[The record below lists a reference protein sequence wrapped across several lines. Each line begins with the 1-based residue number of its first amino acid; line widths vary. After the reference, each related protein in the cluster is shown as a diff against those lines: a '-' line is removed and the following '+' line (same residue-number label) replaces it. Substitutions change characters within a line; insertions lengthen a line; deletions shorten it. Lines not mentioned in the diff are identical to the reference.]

1 MRFNKK
7 DFRIRTDLVHKA
19 NAIRELTPS
28 TTKRLSELA
37 FSLANHEYFKV
48 KINGTTITYWR
59 INDSI
64 YGSTNVNNK

>member
-1 MRFNKK
+1 MTFNKK
-7 DFRIRTDLVHKA
+7 GFRIRTDLVHKA

-28 TTKRLSELA
+28 ASKRLSDLA

-48 KINGTTITYWR
+48 KIDGTTITHWR

-64 YGSTNVNNK
+64 YGTTNVNNK